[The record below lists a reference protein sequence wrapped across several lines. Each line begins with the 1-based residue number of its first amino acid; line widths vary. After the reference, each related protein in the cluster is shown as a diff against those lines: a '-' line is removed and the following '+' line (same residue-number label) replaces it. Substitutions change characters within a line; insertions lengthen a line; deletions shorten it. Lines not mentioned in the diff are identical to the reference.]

1 MSKYGMS
8 QKDYK
13 VWSEKDPWQPY
24 GDWLEYSWENWVNGD
39 FDYAYMYF
47 PNERVAKAYFAA
59 HKITNYYL
67 ETV

>member
-1 MSKYGMS
+1 MTKEEYEI
-8 QKDYK
+8 
-13 VWSEKDPWQPY
+13 WSSKDPWNHVE
-24 GDWLEYSWENWVNGD
+24 GWLEYSWENWNDGD

-47 PNERVAKAYFAA
+47 PNEKVAKAYFAA